1 MHSAASVLRQRSVVH
16 RNYYQTLLGGYADRF
31 DPPVAEGPPRA
42 WCNGEDCVLDRC
54 NLVHGEP
61 GWERQMCVP
70 NGVVYPQ
77 TLFNTSHWR
86 HWSGNANATV
96 SGNASKPMIWVMASS
111 YYSQLQ
117 WVVESIDRETHAA
130 QGLEDMSFGLG
141 GFQMLQA
148 TPMGG
153 AWYVEG
159 VLEELDAPG
168 EFFYEK

>member
-1 MHSAASVLRQRSVVH
+1 M
-16 RNYYQTLLGGYADRF
+16 
-31 DPPVAEGPPRA
+31 
-42 WCNGEDCVLDRC
+42 LDRC

-61 GWERQMCVP
+61 GWERMMCVP

-96 SGNASKPMIWVMASS
+96 SSNASKPMIWVMAAA

-117 WVVESIDRETHAA
+117 YVVESIDRETHAA

-159 VLEELDAPG
+159 VLEELDAHG